1 MINNKRPLMGT
12 DNILE
17 LQDNGYKSTVSALS
31 EIIDNSIQAN
41 AENIDIII
49 VRNTTRDFDEIDEIL
64 IIDDGDGMDETIF
77 DKALQMSSGSRSNAK
92 NGLGKYG
99 QGLPN
104 SSISQT
110 KRVEVFTM
118 QNGKILYNHIDL
130 NEIYESRE
138 AYLPDTEKRDF
149 IDIPIIKSTKINAP
163 TTGTIVRWVKP
174 NRVKPKTV
182 KTLALHIEE
191 IAGRTFRY
199 FINGFTDKVG
209 TKFKCNISVL
219 VFDYNG
225 KNFEPNSFSS
235 IKSIKPFDPMFL
247 MEKTQMNELFPE
259 SVHPTSELYNEP
271 IKKTFTVPYKGELI
285 ETIVE
290 IKLSY
295 CKKEERNR
303 YGRNAGAEPFGK
315 KYLKRNMIGTMGY
328 NNISIIR
335 EGREIDSGSYGFIGD
350 VSDNRERWW
359 SAEIFVEPTIDSIIG
374 IDNKKQQAAEIKFLD
389 SSEASTDSETHEII
403 KWISLWLSENIKQVK
418 KIVDKQNAS
427 DTGVDSPSSNV
438 LIGKLPPGGK
448 TEAGDPVDIGHEID
462 DEEDKKIRNEF
473 KNWIIERYP
482 DVSEKEVL
490 EMVNYAL
497 SIRDNH
503 IFIKSDLGDT
513 QLFSYKVIG
522 TKVLIEINYS
532 HSFYRRF
539 MQPFEE
545 DPQHEKSIRSI
556 RLLIGAMVNS
566 EIVNKTQDKSILKD
580 RRNIRNRMSESLDDY
595 IEDLYLS

>member
-41 AENIDIII
+41 AKNIDIILI
-49 VRNTTRDFDEIDEIL
+49 RNTTRDYDEIDEIL
-64 IIDDGDGMDETIF
+64 IIDDGDGMDETTF

-92 NGLGKYG
+92 SGLGKYG

-118 QNGKILYNHIDL
+118 QEGKILYNHIDL
-130 NEIYESRE
+130 NEIYESKE
-138 AYLPDTEKRDF
+138 AYLPDTEKRDG
-149 IDIPIIKSTKINAP
+149 IDIPIIKAKKIIAP
-163 TTGTIVRWVKP
+163 STGTIVRWVKP
-174 NRVKPKTV
+174 NRAKPKTA

-199 FINGFTDKVG
+199 FINGFVDKVG
-209 TKFKCNISVL
+209 TNFKCNISVQ

-247 MEKTQMNELFPE
+247 MGKTQMNELFPE
-259 SVHPTSELYNEP
+259 SEHPTSELYNEP
-271 IKKTFTVPYKGELI
+271 IKKIFKVSYRGEI
-285 ETIVE
+285 VETSIE

-303 YGRNAGAEPFGK
+303 YGRNAGGESFGK
-315 KYLKRNMIGTMGY
+315 KYLKRNMIGTIGY

-335 EGREIDSGSYGFIGD
+335 EGREIDSGSYGFIKD
-350 VSDNRERWW
+350 VSDNTQRWW
-359 SAEIFVEPTIDSIIG
+359 SAEIIVEPIIDSIIG

-389 SSEASTDSETHEII
+389 SAEASTDFETHEII
-403 KWISLWLSENIKQVK
+403 KWISLWLDENIKQVK
-418 KIVDKQNAS
+418 KIVNDQNANHPVV
-427 DTGVDSPSSNV
+427 GNIKP
-438 LIGKLPPGGK
+438 GKLPPGGES
-448 TEAGDPVDIGHEID
+448 EAGNPVDPGYEID
-462 DEEDKKIRNEF
+462 DEEKNKIKKDL
-473 KNWIIERYP
+473 KKWIIERYP
-482 DVSEKEVL
+482 DIPEIEVI

-513 QLFSYKVIG
+513 QLYNYNVFG

-532 HSFYRRF
+532 HSFYKRF

-545 DPQHEKSIRSI
+545 NPLQEKSLRSI
-556 RLLIGAMVNS
+556 RLLIGSMVNS
-566 EIVNKTQDKSILKD
+566 EIVNKTQDKLILKD

-595 IEDLYLS
+595 IEDLYSS

>member
-1 MINNKRPLMGT
+1 MGT

-41 AENIDIII
+41 AKNIDIILI
-49 VRNTTRDFDEIDEIL
+49 RNTTRDYDEIDEIL
-64 IIDDGDGMDETIF
+64 IIDDGDGMNESTF
-77 DKALQMSSGSRSNAK
+77 EKALQMSSGSRSNAK
-92 NGLGKYG
+92 SGLGKYG

-110 KRVEVFTM
+110 KRVEVYTM
-118 QNGKILYNHIDL
+118 QNGNILYNHIDL
-130 NEIYESRE
+130 NEIYESKE
-138 AYLPDTEKRDF
+138 AYLPDTEKRNV
-149 IDIPIIKSTKINAP
+149 IDIPIILSKKILAP
-163 TTGTIVRWVKP
+163 AKGTIVRWVKP
-174 NRVKPKTV
+174 NRVKPKTA

-199 FINGFTDKVG
+199 FINGYVDKIG
-209 TKFKCNISVL
+209 QTYKCNISVK
-219 VFDYNG
+219 VFDFNG

-247 MEKTQMNELFPE
+247 MENTQMNKLFPD
-259 SVHPTSELYNEP
+259 SIHPTSELYKEP
-271 IKKTFTVPYKGELI
+271 IKKTFEVTYQGEKIQTVI
-285 ETIVE
+285 E
-290 IKLSY
+290 IKLSF
-295 CKKEERNR
+295 CKKIERNR
-303 YGRNAGAEPFGK
+303 YGRNAGGEPFGK

-350 VSDNRERWW
+350 VSNNTERWW
-359 SAEIFVEPTIDSIIG
+359 SAEIIVEPIIDSIIG

-389 SSEASTDSETHEII
+389 KSEETSDSDTHEII
-403 KWISLWLSENIKQVK
+403 KWISLWLDENIKQVK
-418 KIVDKQNAS
+418 KIVNEQNAN
-427 DTGVDSPSSNV
+427 DPGQGNLGNNAPTVR
-438 LIGKLPPGGK
+438 LPPGGK
-448 TEAGDPVDIGHEID
+448 TEAGDPVDPGHEIGD
-462 DEEDKKIRNEF
+462 SEKNIIKKEF
-473 KNWIIERYP
+473 YKWIIDRYP
-482 DVSEKEVL
+482 DLLEKEVM
-490 EMVNYAL
+490 EIVNYAL

-513 QLFSYKVIG
+513 QLYNYNVFG

-545 DPQHEKSIRSI
+545 DSQQEKSLRSI

-566 EIVNKTQDKSILKD
+566 EIVNKTQDKSLIKD
-580 RRNIRNRMSESLDDY
+580 RRNIKNRMSESLDDY
-595 IEDLYLS
+595 IEDLYSS

>member
-1 MINNKRPLMGT
+1 MMDNKRTLMGT
-12 DNILE
+12 DNILQ

-41 AENIDIII
+41 AQNIDIII
-49 VRNTTRDFDEIDEIL
+49 IRNTTREYDEIDEIL

-77 DKALQMSSGSRSNAK
+77 NKALQMSSGSRSNAK
-92 NGLGKYG
+92 SGLGKYG

-104 SSISQT
+104 SSISQS

-118 QNGKILYNHIDL
+118 QEGKILYNHIDL
-130 NEIYESRE
+130 NEIYESKE
-138 AYLPDTEKRDF
+138 AVLPDIEKRNE
-149 IDIPIIKSTKINAP
+149 IDIPFIKVKKIIAP
-163 TTGTIVRWVKP
+163 STGTIVRWVKP
-174 NRVKPKTV
+174 NRVKPKTAR
-182 KTLALHIEE
+182 TLALHIEE

-199 FINGFTDKVG
+199 FIKGFVDKAG
-209 TKFKCNISVL
+209 IKFKCNISVQI
-219 VFDYNG
+219 FDFNG
-225 KNFEPNSFSS
+225 ENFEPNSFSS

-259 SVHPTSELYNEP
+259 SIHPTSELYNEP
-271 IKKTFTVPYKGELI
+271 IKKTFKVPYNGEI
-285 ETIVE
+285 VETSIE

-303 YGRNAGAEPFGK
+303 YGRNAGNDPFGK

-359 SAEIFVEPTIDSIIG
+359 SAEIIVEPIIDSIIE
-374 IDNKKQQAAEIKFLD
+374 IDNKKQQAPGIKFLD
-389 SSEASTDSETHEII
+389 SAEASTDTETHEII
-403 KWISLWLSENIKQVK
+403 KWISLWLNENIKQVK
-418 KIVDKQNAS
+418 KIIEKQNAT
-427 DTGVDSPSSNV
+427 DTGVDSKTGQATT
-438 LIGKLPPGGK
+438 GKLPPGGK
-448 TEAGDPVDIGHEID
+448 TEAGDPVDLGHEID
-462 DEEDKKIRNEF
+462 DEEDRKMRTEF

-482 DVSEKEVL
+482 ETSEKEVL

-497 SIRDNH
+497 SIKDNH

-513 QLFSYKVIG
+513 QLFSYKVFG

-545 DPQHEKSIRSI
+545 DSNQEKSLRSI
-556 RLLIGAMVNS
+556 RLLIGAMVNA
-566 EIVNKTQDKSILKD
+566 EIISKTQDAFLIKD

-595 IEDLYLS
+595 IEDLYKS